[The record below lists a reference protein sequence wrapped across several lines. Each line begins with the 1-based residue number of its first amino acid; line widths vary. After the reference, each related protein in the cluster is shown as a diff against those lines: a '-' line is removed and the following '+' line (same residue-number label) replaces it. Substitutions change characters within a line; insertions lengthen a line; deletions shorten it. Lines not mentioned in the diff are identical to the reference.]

1 MKFRICRIHLALCL
15 LVATSTLALPP
26 AARAQAPNSPVGNH
40 LVGTVLGTPETQAV
54 GDARASADFFLVA
67 DFLFLPSGDIII
79 ADRFENRL
87 LRAGVDGIVRPW
99 AGNGSLGSGG
109 DGGAAADAGLA
120 SPVRLAAD
128 DTGNVYVAHASAATA
143 GFLIRR
149 ISPLGIITKVVGGG
163 SSGCPEIGSSAATA
177 VLSELR
183 GLAVTSEGIYFT
195 VFGCPFVYRVGGDG
209 LIANFAGAAPSDP
222 NRLVFTE
229 DTVAIPANRLS
240 FGAIVD
246 IAADRAGNLL
256 VADSTARL
264 IARITPAGVALRV
277 AGPFPFPN
285 GPREGPAMGIH
296 LPALRSIAALAD
308 GSVLVG
314 QAAAEVTGGREE
326 LGIVEAN
333 GSYRILFTTDG
344 ASNRPVA
351 TLGSDPIAPMLVRA
365 ATDGSYYFRDRRTGA
380 VLRAL
385 SNGTVLPFL
394 GAYPEPE
401 QVTPNGTQPVF
412 RVARST
418 KLVADTAG
426 NLYLGARQRLYR
438 LSADGALTH
447 IAGNGSATLSPDGTP
462 PLETGLGIADELDFD
477 PFAIDGSGSLYWL
490 TSARSVRKLSTAG
503 VISTVLGG
511 GSDPGPY
518 DGKQAATLSVNSIT
532 QWAVSASGEIVFL
545 TTGTTIGNRP
555 STVLWRVAS
564 TGTVSRVGGTASGV
578 ITPSLDGVPALEAN
592 LSGIERTSVSPGGT
606 VFFTRFDGIFRI
618 DNQGVIRQVST
629 GSATPLVDGGPTLSA
644 PSLVGGILRPLAD
657 DQILVSAGVPMGLA
671 RYTLGGAVNV
681 WRDGLSGKLRNDGA
695 LLKDDQFSDSTS
707 LVVLPDG
714 SLAWLEVHRNRT
726 VVRRSFPVPNGCT
739 YTTSANEIPVS
750 GGNVL
755 TQVTLTTGADCPWTV
770 GSSANWLEIL
780 SPRFG
785 KGTVTLNL
793 RALANPSPSER
804 TATLRVAG
812 KEVLVRQGPTTSPN
826 IFVVSPVSA
835 NVPPTGGSV
844 EVTISASP
852 GVQWQVALP
861 GVPINIQGPSAG
873 SGSNAFVLTLQAL
886 PANVTERTVVV
897 SINDKTV
904 TLRQVAPPVAVP
916 ITINSVPAGSKATID
931 LIERTLPYVA
941 QWVPGSYHFL
951 QAAAFTKVNDNTLIQ
966 FQTFGTADN
975 SPQQVYITPPG
986 AATLTAQYRTL
997 YLLRA
1002 RPLVQTL
1009 PSTVMPIVEFD
1020 GVSVPPSFVAQV
1032 TEDGAFAKWYP
1043 AGQTVRLFAPEEVG
1057 LRFVNFTGG
1066 LTTTENPVTVQMDA
1080 PATITAN
1087 YATNIAQQTSVE
1099 IGGRPRWLFYGSD
1112 RRANPAQVA
1121 VALPTGGEPG
1131 ELKSFV
1137 AYASPVDL
1145 PAWLTLRASNPAA
1158 PLTLEAGVDAA
1169 KAAQLPPPP
1178 FPSGY
1183 SAYVYLHRPG
1193 MRTAMFEARASLTD
1207 AAAGT
1212 QPRITMITDA
1222 GGFRQSVGDSIDN
1235 NLIVSP
1241 GMILT
1246 MFGVNLASANADA
1259 SALPLPTVLGGISV
1273 EAAEA
1278 GSNTWTPQPLFFV
1291 SPNQVNFQLSP
1302 SLFPGDDG
1310 KEVRV
1315 RVRTGPATVSDSIW
1329 TLRLRN
1335 RSVSLFS
1342 ADSSGGGAPA
1352 GFFVRVRPNQTQQRG
1367 NLFQCAHGVCTVPAT
1382 AFGAADNDLFLELF
1396 GTGFREPGLP
1406 GNLRAFIGGRPAD
1419 VAFAGPHPVFVGL
1432 DQLNIKVPRD
1442 IAKGQSLDLY
1452 VWVRNGSNPWIASN
1466 RLTVRFE

>member
-1 MKFRICRIHLALCL
+1 VR
-15 LVATSTLALPP
+15 LVANGNSDAALVDG
-26 AARAQAPNSPVGNH
+26 AA
-40 LVGTVLGTPETQAV
+40 TP
-54 GDARASADFFLVA
+54 GASAFVGA
-67 DFLFLPSGDIII
+67 SFLPQS
-79 ADRFENRL
+79 ATQL
-87 LRAGVDGIVRPW
+87 LLS
-99 AGNGSLGSGG
+99 AGN
-109 DGGAAADAGLA
+109 
-120 SPVRLAAD
+120 P
-128 DTGNVYVAHASAATA
+128 
-143 GFLIRR
+143 
-149 ISPLGIITKVVGGG
+149 
-163 SSGCPEIGSSAATA
+163 
-177 VLSELR
+177 R
-183 GLAVTSEGIYFT
+183 GLAGYT
-195 VFGCPFVYRVGGDG
+195 
-209 LIANFAGAAPSDP
+209 AG
-222 NRLVFTE
+222 
-229 DTVAIPANRLS
+229 
-240 FGAIVD
+240 
-246 IAADRAGNLL
+246 
-256 VADSTARL
+256 
-264 IARITPAGVALRV
+264 
-277 AGPFPFPN
+277 
-285 GPREGPAMGIH
+285 
-296 LPALRSIAALAD
+296 
-308 GSVLVG
+308 GSVTVW
-314 QAAAEVTGGREE
+314 R
-326 LGIVEAN
+326 
-333 GSYRILFTTDG
+333 
-344 ASNRPVA
+344 
-351 TLGSDPIAPMLVRA
+351 AP
-365 ATDGSYYFRDRRTGA
+365 F
-380 VLRAL
+380 
-385 SNGTVLPFL
+385 
-394 GAYPEPE
+394 
-401 QVTPNGTQPVF
+401 
-412 RVARST
+412 
-418 KLVADTAG
+418 
-426 NLYLGARQRLYR
+426 
-438 LSADGALTH
+438 
-447 IAGNGSATLSPDGTP
+447 
-462 PLETGLGIADELDFD
+462 
-477 PFAIDGSGSLYWL
+477 
-490 TSARSVRKLSTAG
+490 
-503 VISTVLGG
+503 GG
-511 GSDPGPY
+511 G
-518 DGKQAATLSVNSIT
+518 
-532 QWAVSASGEIVFL
+532 W
-545 TTGTTIGNRP
+545 
-555 STVLWRVAS
+555 
-564 TGTVSRVGGTASGV
+564 
-578 ITPSLDGVPALEAN
+578 
-592 LSGIERTSVSPGGT
+592 
-606 VFFTRFDGIFRI
+606 
-618 DNQGVIRQVST
+618 
-629 GSATPLVDGGPTLSA
+629 
-644 PSLVGGILRPLAD
+644 
-657 DQILVSAGVPMGLA
+657 
-671 RYTLGGAVNV
+671 
-681 WRDGLSGKLRNDGA
+681 RNDGG
-695 LLKDDQFSDSTS
+695 LLKDDEFADSSALT
-707 LVVLPDG
+707 VLPG
-714 SLAWLEVHRNRT
+714 GALAWMENHRGNL

-739 YTTSANEIPVS
+739 YTTSANEIPVT

-826 IFVVSPVSA
+826 IFVVSPVST

-873 SGSNAFVLTLQAL
+873 NGSNSFVLTLQAL

-931 LIERTLPYVA
+931 LVERTLPYVA

-951 QAAAFTKVNDNTLIQ
+951 QASAFTKVNDNTLIQ

-975 SPQQVYITPPG
+975 SAQQVYITPAN

-1009 PSTVMPIVEFD
+1009 PSTVMPVVEFD
-1020 GVSVPPSFVAQV
+1020 GVPVPPSFVAQV

-1080 PATITAN
+1080 PASITAN
-1087 YATNIAQQTSVE
+1087 YVSNIAQQTSVE
-1099 IGGRPRWLFYGSD
+1099 IGGRPRWLFYGNN

-1121 VALPTGGEPG
+1121 VAPPTGGEPG

-1137 AYASPVDL
+1137 AYASPVDV
-1145 PAWLTLRASNPAA
+1145 PAWLTLRASNPGA
-1158 PLTLEAGVDAA
+1158 PLTLEAGVDAT
-1169 KAAQLPPPP
+1169 KAAELPPPP

-1193 MRTAMFEARASLTD
+1193 MRTAMFEARTALTD

-1246 MFGVNLASANADA
+1246 MFGVNLASASADA

-1278 GSNTWTPQPLFFV
+1278 GSNAWTPQPLFFV

-1302 SLFPGDDG
+1302 SFFPGDDG
-1310 KEVRV
+1310 KEIRV
-1315 RVRTGPATVSDSIW
+1315 RVRTSPTTVSDSIW

-1352 GFFVRVRPNQTQQRG
+1352 GFYVRVLPNQTQQRG
-1367 NLFQCAHGVCTVPAT
+1367 NLFQCANGVCTVPAT

-1406 GNLRAFIGGRPAD
+1406 DNLRAYIGGRPAEI
-1419 VAFAGPHPVFVGL
+1419 AFAGPHPVFVGL

-1452 VWVRNGSNPWIASN
+1452 VWVRNGNNPWIASN